1 MFVLSGDSINLTEE
15 QIQAVASGQLTEA
28 DLQSLVNQNQLHVSE
43 LQTGVSEGQV
53 TTQVQ
58 GDAGI
63 MEAIT
68 SDDRQVR

>member
-1 MFVLSGDSINLTEE
+1 LFVLSGDSINLTEE

>member
-43 LQTGVSEGQV
+43 LQAGVSEGQV

>member
-28 DLQSLVNQNQLHVSE
+28 DLQSLVNQNQLQVSE
-43 LQTGVSEGQV
+43 LQAGVSEGQV